1 MKIGGQHFPNLVQK
15 PSGFYWD
22 APPASRVGGFGSIPL
37 GKELDA
43 TALGRYLTAQK
54 ALARWR
60 QVDQAENAPPPIGT
74 VDRILW
80 DYMLHRWY
88 TKKSAKTRSDYR
100 NKLHAMANFRLL
112 DGSRFG
118 DQMWREIEAIH
129 TDKLYELMCYA
140 DDGGLRET
148 YARAVMHT
156 ARIVWNWAQRYLRKE
171 FEFNPFD
178 GMRLETPDARTV
190 RWEPAQVWQFCRMAE
205 EMGLLSAA
213 LVAVFCYE
221 LGQRP
226 GDARKMCRSCFEG
239 DALIVVEQGKTG
251 KRLLLPVSDV
261 LAEFVAKVPGDRNE
275 LVVNERTGRQYE
287 DYELSKIAA
296 EIREAAKLPGHLWI
310 ADLRRT
316 CLTELGRLGAS
327 DDQLISVSGHSQR
340 QMLSTYSLTEY
351 RKAVDIMQRRRSLRN
366 AA

>member
-1 MKIGGQHFPNLVQK
+1 
-15 PSGFYWD
+15 
-22 APPASRVGGFGSIPL
+22 
-37 GKELDA
+37 
-43 TALGRYLTAQK
+43 
-54 ALARWR
+54 
-60 QVDQAENAPPPIGT
+60 
-74 VDRILW
+74 
-80 DYMLHRWY
+80 
-88 TKKSAKTRSDYR
+88 
-100 NKLHAMANFRLL
+100 
-112 DGSRFG
+112 
-118 DQMWREIEAIH
+118 MWREIEAIH

-190 RWEPAQVWQFCRMAE
+190 RWEPAQVWQFCRTAE

-239 DALIVVEQGKTG
+239 AAIIVVEQGKTG
-251 KRLLLPVSDV
+251 KQLLLPVSDV
-261 LAEFVAKVPGDRNE
+261 LAEFVDKVPGDRNE

-287 DYELSKIAA
+287 DYELSKICA